1 MSRCGLAWLL
11 IACAALSGTSRADE
25 GMWPLQML
33 PAAVAERYGAAL
45 TPEWLTRV
53 RAASA
58 RLASCSASFVSA
70 DGLLLTNQ
78 HCVRDCL
85 AEHSSGRSELVSA
98 GFLAN
103 ARKRELPCS
112 LQVADVLLDTLDV
125 TAKVEAATRDLDARA
140 ANAARNKTLTRLEQA
155 CLDQSRSAEVGAHL
169 RCEIVAFYAGA
180 RYYIYRYRRYT
191 DLRLVFAPELA
202 LAGFGGDPDNFQYPR
217 WDLDL
222 ALLRAYQGGV
232 PAHTPAFLPL
242 DFAGPKA
249 GQTVFVV
256 GNPASTYRLLTVA
269 QLLEMRDVEL
279 PNAILRDAELRG
291 RLIEFGRMRAAN
303 RQIARMPLLTLEN
316 ALKIR
321 RRQLDAL
328 HETELLNRL
337 RREEG
342 EARAHFD
349 SLNKT
354 GRDLDPWEQIARAQQ
369 RRRVLSLPY
378 SYIEGGAGFE
388 SQLFSYARTLV
399 RAAAERPKPNEER
412 LREFTDGAVPRIEQM
427 LRADIPIYPKLEE
440 LTLSFGLT
448 RMRELLGPDYPLIH
462 QLFAQNSP
470 DTLAARAIGKTR
482 LASPVIRMQLWY
494 GGAAA
499 VDASRDPM
507 IELARA
513 IDPAARALRS
523 RLEDEVE
530 APVRMAAEQIARA
543 RPAASTA
550 AHSPDANFTLRLS
563 TGSVQGW
570 HEGEADLMPFTQLRD
585 MFARASGY
593 EPFELPRRWL
603 DARAKLNLDTPLNL
617 STSNDIVGGDSGSP
631 VLDAK
636 ANIVGVVFDGNIH
649 SIAGAY
655 WYSPVDNRAVAV
667 DAAALR
673 EALRVVYGAQ
683 ALLDELGA
691 PPG

>member
-1 MSRCGLAWLL
+1 M
-11 IACAALSGTSRADE
+11 
-25 GMWPLQML
+25 
-33 PAAVAERYGAAL
+33 
-45 TPEWLTRV
+45 
-53 RAASA
+53 
-58 RLASCSASFVSA
+58 
-70 DGLLLTNQ
+70 
-78 HCVRDCL
+78 
-85 AEHSSGRSELVSA
+85 
-98 GFLAN
+98 
-103 ARKRELPCS
+103 
-112 LQVADVLLDTLDV
+112 
-125 TAKVEAATRDLDARA
+125 
-140 ANAARNKTLTRLEQA
+140 
-155 CLDQSRSAEVGAHL
+155 
-169 RCEIVAFYAGA
+169 
-180 RYYIYRYRRYT
+180 
-191 DLRLVFAPELA
+191 
-202 LAGFGGDPDNFQYPR
+202 
-217 WDLDL
+217 
-222 ALLRAYQGGV
+222 
-232 PAHTPAFLPL
+232 
-242 DFAGPKA
+242 
-249 GQTVFVV
+249 
-256 GNPASTYRLLTVA
+256 
-269 QLLEMRDVEL
+269 
-279 PNAILRDAELRG
+279 
-291 RLIEFGRMRAAN
+291 
-303 RQIARMPLLTLEN
+303 
-316 ALKIR
+316 
-321 RRQLDAL
+321 
-328 HETELLNRL
+328 
-337 RREEG
+337 
-342 EARAHFD
+342 
-349 SLNKT
+349 
-354 GRDLDPWEQIARAQQ
+354 
-369 RRRVLSLPY
+369 
-378 SYIEGGAGFE
+378 
-388 SQLFSYARTLV
+388 

-448 RMRELLGPDYPLIH
+448 RMREFLGPDYPLIH

-513 IDPAARALRS
+513 SILRRAHCAVAY
-523 RLEDEVE
+523 EDEVE

-550 AHSPDANFTLRLS
+550 AHSPGCQFHAAPEHGQRAGMARGRGGPHALHAAAGL
-563 TGSVQGW
+563 
-570 HEGEADLMPFTQLRD
+570 
-585 MFARASGY
+585 FARASGY